1 MVSTAAQKQDA
12 RERQQNKRD
21 RDAGRP
27 ESYPRIDR
35 AEVKRRESQN
45 AMDLAWAKEQDNTG
59 KFYRSECRSCVDLLA
74 IYEGANIL
82 DKESDEDE
90 ETSDSKKKPKKKEN
104 RPNPSTTKITIRAIK
119 LGDINLEPDCDFALR
134 RLNEVDE
141 IVSFRRWLDL
151 RDKARKDLLW
161 LGRLLGW
168 GWYHSVHQYICDQFV
183 QKNFDGMYFPG
194 YTLDDFHDMVRAQKR
209 TVSATDL
216 TPTREMV
223 LLESRG
229 GYKSTIDGVDAAQ
242 WLINCP
248 DVRIL
253 IITGVKS
260 LAKKLARQIKKYFY
274 LSQNAEP
281 TVFQLLFPEYIL
293 AGVDGRSETP
303 LDCPAAR
310 FNQKESNLWVSSI
323 ESANTGDHCD
333 VLKGDDVVT
342 SKNSEEEELREKLKF
357 EFDSIDE
364 DNRDPWGI
372 TDIAGTRYFTDD
384 WYGTRALPDVET
396 GEIAPY
402 RYSCRGCWTLPSELI
417 PAYQRKEITLKNIID
432 GRLATLTFPARNGWA
447 ELRKKLNKKGERSFK
462 NQQLNE
468 PTDAR
473 DISGY
478 INHFDIEVLRAHS
491 HPREWAPKVGDI
503 YITWDWALSDHKTSD
518 YSVGVAAMVYQKP
531 DRQYA
536 LCILEIIF
544 DKWKDSELVH
554 HIIAF
559 YKKWNPKRVVI
570 EASNAVSLLKTALQN
585 NSYRLGVPEIMN
597 DGVIYWKPVDN
608 SANAKFNR
616 VKSIELLLA
625 EDRFDFING
634 LWIDETFKQLTNFTG
649 EKSTAYRKDDIPD
662 ALSFLVDLLPYSAV
676 PGREVDPRVAEREVE
691 IAQAKE
697 RLQALHKRMFG
708 GGGAPPAAPAPA
720 PIVPERDPR
729 KSMMDKIL
737 PPGMRT

>member
-1 MVSTAAQKQDA
+1 MALTAAERKANQRA
-12 RERQQNKRD
+12 RVAGKPEPFEKINK
-21 RDAGRP
+21 
-27 ESYPRIDR
+27 EEI
-35 AEVKRRESQN
+35 KRREAQN
-45 AMDLAWAKEQDNTG
+45 AMDLAWAKEQDATG
-59 KFYRSECRSCVDLLA
+59 KFYRSECRPCVDLLV

-82 DKESDEDE
+82 DKESDDDE
-90 ETSDSKKKPKKKEN
+90 ETSDSKKKPEKKEN
-104 RPNPSTTKITIRAIK
+104 RPNPSTTKIKIRAIK
-119 LGDINLEPDCDFALR
+119 LGDINLEPDCDFAFR
-134 RLNEVDE
+134 QLNEIDKVL
-141 IVSFRRWLDL
+141 SFQEWLDY

-161 LGRLLGW
+161 LGRMLGK
-168 GWYHSVHQYICDQFV
+168 GLFHSVHQYVCDQFV

-194 YTLDDFHDMVRAQKR
+194 YTVDDFHDMIRAQKR
-209 TVSATDL
+209 TVSATDP

-229 GYKSTIDGVDAAQ
+229 GYKSTIDGIDAAQ

-248 DVRIL
+248 DIRIL

-260 LAKKLARQIKKYFY
+260 LAKKLAREIKKYFY
-274 LSQNAEP
+274 LSRNGEP
-281 TVFQLLFPEYIL
+281 TAFHLLFPEYIL
-293 AGVDGRSETP
+293 TGVDGRSEQP
-303 LDCPAAR
+303 LNCPAAR

-384 WYGTRALPDVET
+384 WYGTRALPDTDT
-396 GEIAPY
+396 GEVAPY
-402 RYSCRGCWTLPSELI
+402 RYSCRGCWTLPTELI
-417 PAYQRKEITLKNIID
+417 PAYKRGEITLKNIID
-432 GRLATLTFPARNGWA
+432 GKLGTLTFPTRGSWN

-468 PTDAR
+468 PTDAK

-478 INHFDIEVLRAHS
+478 VNHFTIEELRAYS
-491 HPREWAPKVGDI
+491 YPRESAPKVGDI
-503 YITWDWALSDHKTSD
+503 FITWDWALSDHKTSD
-518 YSVGVAAMVYQKP
+518 YSVGVVAMVYQKP

-554 HIIAF
+554 HIIAL

-570 EASNAVSLLKTALQN
+570 ENSNGASLLKTALQN
-585 NSYRLGVPEIMN
+585 HSYRLGVPEIMN
-597 DGVIYWKPVDN
+597 DDVIYWKPVDN

-616 VKSIELLLA
+616 IKSLELLLA
-625 EDRFDFING
+625 EDRLHFVNG
-634 LWIDETFKQLTNFTG
+634 LWIDETFKQLTKFTG

-662 ALSFLVDLLPYSAV
+662 AMSFLVDILPYSAI
-676 PGREVDPRVAEREVE
+676 PGREVDPKIAEREVE

-697 RLQALHKRMFG
+697 RLRAQHNRMFG
-708 GGGAPPAAPAPA
+708 SPALLPSPAVTQTTEEPKK
-720 PIVPERDPR
+720 DPR
-729 KSMMDKIL
+729 RAMMDRL
-737 PPGMRT
+737 FGGNGMRS